1 MINDEDLNQQWLG
14 VWEGANKPNDNQ
26 NWNFKLKVG
35 LTSNQAVNAN
45 LSAVYK
51 GPPKISIAGFLLG
64 YIWGSMKAQEGKNS
78 LNEALNHEGFCNL
91 CGEC

>member
-45 LSAVYK
+45 LSAV
-51 GPPKISIAGFLLG
+51 
-64 YIWGSMKAQEGKNS
+64 
-78 LNEALNHEGFCNL
+78 
-91 CGEC
+91 